1 MNVTIQPATPDDGRT
16 LSNLM
21 QLYCYDFS
29 ELIDVQMSEEGIFA
43 TGSLDAYWTDDWR
56 HPFLIRVESQLG
68 GFALV
73 HERSRLTGAAGT
85 FDMAEF
91 FVLRKFRRR
100 GVGGLAA
107 FAAFDRFRGDWE
119 VRERSTNPA
128 ATAFWRRAIG
138 SYTRGNYKE
147 VLWNDGT
154 WQGPVQ
160 FFSSLRAPLPT
171 E

>member
-1 MNVTIQPATPDDGRT
+1 MNVTLHTTQREHSRT
-16 LSNLM
+16 LGNLI

-29 ELIDVQMSEEGIFA
+29 ELIDVEMSEEGIFA
-43 TGSLDAYWTDDWR
+43 SPSLDAYWTDEWR
-56 HPFLIRVESQLG
+56 HAFLIRVDATLA

-73 HERSRLTGAAGT
+73 HERSKLTGASGI

-107 FAAFDRFRGDWE
+107 FAAFDKFRGDWE
-119 VRERSTNPA
+119 VRERSANA
-128 ATAFWRRAIG
+128 NATAFWRRAIG
-138 SYTRGNYKE
+138 SYTGGNFKE
-147 VLWNDGT
+147 VVWNDAT

-160 FFSSLRAPLPT
+160 YFSSLAAPR
-171 E
+171 